1 MHLIT
6 PNIPRL
12 CVAAHS
18 WVAIYLSA
26 MSLILKRL
34 SSCKQRG
41 RVLIAGLAIA
51 LAMVA
56 APDITEAQ
64 DLKVQ
69 DIRIGV
75 HAGSTR
81 FVVELNDRVEPRIF
95 GLPDPFRVVIDLPE
109 VDFDLPEERIGD
121 GAGLISKLRYGLFR
135 PGTSRFVLDLASPSK
150 VTKQFILKPDGD
162 KPWRLVLDIEPT
174 TRADFIASMR
184 PSASNAQ
191 KPPTAVPVPST
202 PRENARPVIV
212 IDAGHG
218 GVDPGAIGVS
228 GVYEK
233 KVVLDYARAIAQRL
247 RQTGKFDVALTRDRD
262 IFLPLRERV
271 HLARTRGADLFL
283 SLHVNTH
290 PKRSTR
296 GLSVYTLSN
305 RASDKEAAALAAHE
319 NKSDVIGGVDLGD
332 YSNDVQNILID
343 FAQAKTNELS
353 VKFARD
359 ILVGAIKPDAALL
372 TRPWRSAGFAVLK
385 APDIPS
391 VLVELGYISNP
402 REEKLL
408 LSSAHR
414 NKLSATIVEA
424 IEIYFKTIRSAAL

>member
-1 MHLIT
+1 
-6 PNIPRL
+6 
-12 CVAAHS
+12 
-18 WVAIYLSA
+18 
-26 MSLILKRL
+26 
-34 SSCKQRG
+34 
-41 RVLIAGLAIA
+41 
-51 LAMVA
+51 MVA
-56 APDITEAQ
+56 APQLAGAQ

-81 FVVELNDRVEPRIF
+81 FVVELNDSVEPRIF

-150 VTKQFILKPDGD
+150 VTKQFVLKPDGD
-162 KPWRLVLDIEPT
+162 KPWRLVIDIAPT

-184 PSASNAQ
+184 PSAADTPAP
-191 KPPTAVPVPST
+191 PPTVPLPVT
-202 PRENARPVIV
+202 PRQNARPVV
-212 IDAGHG
+212 VVDAGHG

-233 KVVLDYARAIAQRL
+233 KVALDYAREVARL
-247 RQTGKFDVALTRDRD
+247 LKASGKYDVVMTRNRD

-271 HLARTRGADLFL
+271 RISRAAGADLFL
-283 SLHVNTH
+283 SMHANTH

-296 GLSVYTLSN
+296 GFSVYTLSD
-305 RASDKEAAALAAHE
+305 RASDKEAAALAALE
-319 NKSDVIGGVDLGD
+319 NKSDVIGGVNLGD
-332 YSNDVQNILID
+332 YSDDVQNILID

-359 ILVGAIKPDAALL
+359 ILVGQVKASASLL

-385 APDIPS
+385 APDVPS

-402 REEKLL
+402 REERLL
-408 LSSAHR
+408 VTRKHR
-414 NKLSATIVEA
+414 LELSAAIVEA
-424 IEIYFKTIRSAAL
+424 VDVYFKTTQSAAL

>member
-1 MHLIT
+1 
-6 PNIPRL
+6 
-12 CVAAHS
+12 
-18 WVAIYLSA
+18 

-34 SSCKQRG
+34 SSCAQRG
-41 RVLIAGLAIA
+41 RGLVFALAVALGMIVMPGLAGA
-51 LAMVA
+51 
-56 APDITEAQ
+56 D

-75 HAGSTR
+75 HADSTR
-81 FVVELNDRVEPRIF
+81 FVVELNNNVEPRIF

-135 PGTSRFVLDLASPSK
+135 PGTSRFVLDLDTPSK
-150 VTKQFILKPDGD
+150 VTRHFVLKPDGG
-162 KPWRLVLDIEPT
+162 KPWRLVLDIAPT

-184 PSASNAQ
+184 PSPDDN
-191 KPPTAVPVPST
+191 PNPVTAVPVPSA
-202 PRENARPVIV
+202 PRQNAKPVV
-212 IDAGHG
+212 VVDAGHG

-233 KVVLDYARAIAQRL
+233 EIALDYAREVVRL
-247 RQTGKFDVALTRDRD
+247 LKASGKYEVVMTRNRD

-271 HLARTRGADLFL
+271 RISRAAGADLFL
-283 SLHVNTH
+283 SLHANTH

-296 GLSVYTLSN
+296 GFSVYTLSN
-305 RASDKEAAALAAHE
+305 RASDKEAAALAALE
-319 NKSDVIGGVDLGD
+319 NKSDVIGGVNLGN
-332 YSNDVQNILID
+332 YSDDVQNILID

-359 ILVGAIKPDAALL
+359 ILVGQVKTSASLL

-385 APDIPS
+385 APDVPS

-402 REEKLL
+402 REERLL
-408 LSSAHR
+408 VTRDHR
-414 NKLSATIVEA
+414 RKLSAAIVQA
-424 IEIYFKTIRSAAL
+424 VDTYFKTTQSAAL

>member
-1 MHLIT
+1 
-6 PNIPRL
+6 
-12 CVAAHS
+12 
-18 WVAIYLSA
+18 

-34 SSCKQRG
+34 SSCAQRG
-41 RVLIAGLAIA
+41 RGLVFALAVALGMIVMPGLAGA
-51 LAMVA
+51 
-56 APDITEAQ
+56 D

-75 HAGSTR
+75 HADSTR
-81 FVVELNDRVEPRIF
+81 FVVELNNNVEPRIF

-135 PGTSRFVLDLASPSK
+135 PGTSRFVLDLDTPSK
-150 VTKQFILKPDGD
+150 VTRHFVLKPDGG
-162 KPWRLVLDIEPT
+162 KPWRLVLDIAPT

-184 PSASNAQ
+184 PSPDDN
-191 KPPTAVPVPST
+191 PNPVTAVPVPSA
-202 PRENARPVIV
+202 PRQNAKPVV
-212 IDAGHG
+212 VVDAGHG

-233 KVVLDYARAIAQRL
+233 KIALDYAREVVRL
-247 RQTGKFDVALTRDRD
+247 LKASGKYEVVMTRNRD

-271 HLARTRGADLFL
+271 RISRAAGADLFL
-283 SLHVNTH
+283 SLHANTH

-296 GLSVYTLSN
+296 GFSVYTLSN
-305 RASDKEAAALAAHE
+305 RASDKEAAALAALE
-319 NKSDVIGGVDLGD
+319 NKSDVIGGVNLGN
-332 YSNDVQNILID
+332 YSDDVQNILID

-359 ILVGAIKPDAALL
+359 ILVGQVKTSASLL

-385 APDIPS
+385 APDVPS

-402 REEKLL
+402 REERLL
-408 LSSAHR
+408 VTRDHR
-414 NKLSATIVEA
+414 RKLSAAIVQA
-424 IEIYFKTIRSAAL
+424 VDTYFKTTQSAAL